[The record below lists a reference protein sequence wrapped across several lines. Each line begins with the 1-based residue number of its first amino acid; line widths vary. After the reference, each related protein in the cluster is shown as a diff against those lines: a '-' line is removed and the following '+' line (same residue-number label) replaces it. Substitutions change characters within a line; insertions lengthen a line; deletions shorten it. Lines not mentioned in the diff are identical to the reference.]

1 AGPSGAR
8 LFLGDLVSALLAR
21 APVDDRASPPRVRAA
36 RPGRARREHGRVA
49 REGSR
54 LGQRPQADDGR
65 AARRLRCGER
75 GVGRRVLPGGLRHR
89 TGRPAGRARDRH
101 PRLDRA
107 RRARVLRSAHG
118 AVIDVVETDIL
129 VLGAG
134 GAGLTAALHAADA
147 SSALSIAVVVKGLF
161 GRAGC
166 TRMVQGGYNA
176 VLTPPDSLEAHLIDT
191 LEGGGWINDQE
202 MVWRLVT
209 EAPGR
214 VLELGSR
221 YGGLFDRNAAGRIH
235 QKPFAGQT
243 HDRTGHKGDLAR
255 IEIMNRLTEQAQA
268 RARIR
273 PFEECRAI
281 ELLRDDD
288 GRAAGA
294 LLLDI
299 RTGRFV
305 AVVARGT
312 LLAMGGG
319 PTMYRVIACSAD
331 KAADGIALAYRAGL
345 PLRDMEM
352 IQFHPTGLVIPGSL
366 MTGALLEEG
375 LRGAGGQLRNGLG
388 ERFMARYDPARL
400 ERSTRDLVSRAS
412 FLEVTEG
419 RGTPNGGVWIDVS
432 HLGAEV
438 VERNFRGMV
447 RRCRDFGRDLARGPA
462 EVGPTAHF
470 MMGGVVVDADC
481 RTAMEGLFAAGEDTG
496 GVHGANRLGGN
507 GVAESTV
514 FGGIAGDV
522 MPAFVAGRARP
533 RVSAAALDA
542 AAAHA
547 TARRGRGDATEVYAI
562 QRELRDVMW
571 ERVGLVRDAQGL
583 GVAAATV
590 ERLRERLRTAGVP
603 GHGALNT
610 AWQDWLNV
618 ESQLAA
624 ARLIVASALVR
635 RESRGAHW
643 RPDLPT
649 PATTSPVSVR
659 VAAGAGGAPS
669 VWTAPVAM
677 TRAQPRTDVPRPV
690 AVEIDD

>member
-1 AGPSGAR
+1 M
-8 LFLGDLVSALLAR
+8 
-21 APVDDRASPPRVRAA
+21 
-36 RPGRARREHGRVA
+36 
-49 REGSR
+49 
-54 LGQRPQADDGR
+54 
-65 AARRLRCGER
+65 
-75 GVGRRVLPGGLRHR
+75 
-89 TGRPAGRARDRH
+89 
-101 PRLDRA
+101 
-107 RRARVLRSAHG
+107 
-118 AVIDVVETDIL
+118 IDVVETDTLI
-129 VLGAG
+129 LGAG
-134 GAGLTAALHAADA
+134 GAGLTAALHAADV

-176 VLTPPDSLEAHLIDT
+176 VLTPPDSLEAHLMDT
-191 LEGGGWINDQE
+191 LNGGGWINDQE

-214 VLELGSR
+214 VLELESS
-221 YGGLFDRNAAGRIH
+221 YGCLFDRNAAGRIH

-243 HDRTGHKGDLAR
+243 HDRTVHKGDLTG

-268 RARIR
+268 RPAIR
-273 PFEECRAI
+273 PFEECRAV

-305 AVVARGT
+305 AVRATAT

-345 PLRDMEM
+345 TLRDMEM

-375 LRGAGGQLRNGLG
+375 LRGAGGQLRNGRG
-388 ERFMARYDPARL
+388 ERFMERYDPVRL

-419 RGTPNGGVWIDVS
+419 RGTRNGGVWIDVS

-447 RRCRDFGRDLARGPA
+447 RRCRDFGRDLARGPV

-470 MMGGVVVDADC
+470 MMGGVVVDPDC
-481 RTAMEGLFAAGEDTG
+481 RTALEGLFAAGEDTG

-522 MPAFVAGRARP
+522 MAAFVAGRSRP
-533 RVSAAALDA
+533 RVSPAALEA
-542 AAAHA
+542 AAARA
-547 TARRGRGDATEVYAI
+547 TAPLGQGGAAEVYEI

-571 ERVGLVRDAQGL
+571 ERAGLVRDAEGL
-583 GVAAATV
+583 VVAAATV
-590 ERLRERLRTAGVP
+590 ERLAERLTTAGVP
-603 GHGALNT
+603 GHGSLNT
-610 AWQDWLNV
+610 AWQDWLNID
-618 ESQLAA
+618 SQLTA
-624 ARLIVASALVR
+624 ARLIIASALTR

-643 RPDLPT
+643 RRDFPVSAAT
-649 PATTSPVSVR
+649 PPVSVR
-659 VAAGAGGAPS
+659 VAAGADGAPR
-669 VWTAPVAM
+669 VWTEPVAM
-677 TRAQPRTDVPRPV
+677 TRAQPPVGAPRPV
-690 AVEIDD
+690 AVEIGD

>member
-1 AGPSGAR
+1 M
-8 LFLGDLVSALLAR
+8 
-21 APVDDRASPPRVRAA
+21 
-36 RPGRARREHGRVA
+36 
-49 REGSR
+49 
-54 LGQRPQADDGR
+54 
-65 AARRLRCGER
+65 
-75 GVGRRVLPGGLRHR
+75 
-89 TGRPAGRARDRH
+89 
-101 PRLDRA
+101 
-107 RRARVLRSAHG
+107 
-118 AVIDVVETDIL
+118 IDVVETDIL

-147 SSALSIAVVVKGLF
+147 SPALSIAVVVKGLF

-176 VLTPPDSLEAHLIDT
+176 VLTPPDSLQAHLMDT
-191 LEGGGWINDQE
+191 LNGGGWINDQE
-202 MVWRLVT
+202 MVWRLVS
-209 EAPGR
+209 EAPAR
-214 VLELGSR
+214 VLELESR
-221 YGGLFDRNAAGRIH
+221 YGCLFDRNAAGRIH

-243 HDRTGHKGDLAR
+243 HDRTVHKGDLTG

-268 RARIR
+268 RPAIR
-273 PFEECRAI
+273 PFEECRAV
-281 ELLRDDD
+281 ELLRDDE

-305 AVVARGT
+305 AVRAGAT

-375 LRGAGGQLRNGLG
+375 LRGAGGQLRNGRG
-388 ERFMARYDPARL
+388 ERFMERYDPARL

-438 VERNFRGMV
+438 VQRNFRGMV
-447 RRCRDFGRDLARGPA
+447 RRCRDFGRDLARAPV

-470 MMGGVVVDADC
+470 MMGGVVVDPDC
-481 RTAMEGLFAAGEDTG
+481 RTAIEGLFAAGEDTG

-522 MPAFVAGRARP
+522 MAAFVAGRPRP
-533 RVSAAALDA
+533 RVSAAAAEGA
-542 AAAHA
+542 AARAA
-547 TARRGRGDATEVYAI
+547 APLGRGNAAEVYAI

-571 ERVGLVRDAQGL
+571 ERAGLVRDAEGL
-583 GVAAATV
+583 ALAAATV
-590 ERLRERLRTAGVP
+590 DRLAGRLSAAGVP

-610 AWQDWLNV
+610 AWQDWLNAD
-618 ESQLAA
+618 SQLAA
-624 ARLIVASALVR
+624 ARLIVASARAR

-643 RPDLPT
+643 RQDFPASAPT
-649 PATTSPVSVR
+649 PPVSVR
-659 VAAGAGGAPS
+659 VAAGGDGAPR
-669 VWTAPVAM
+669 VWSEPVAM
-677 TRAQPRTDVPRPV
+677 TRAQPPAGALRPV
-690 AVEIDD
+690 PVEIGD

>member
-1 AGPSGAR
+1 M
-8 LFLGDLVSALLAR
+8 SAAL
-21 APVDDRASPPRVRAA
+21 
-36 RPGRARREHGRVA
+36 E
-49 REGSR
+49 
-54 LGQRPQADDGR
+54 
-65 AARRLRCGER
+65 C
-75 GVGRRVLPGGLRHR
+75 
-89 TGRPAGRARDRH
+89 
-101 PRLDRA
+101 
-107 RRARVLRSAHG
+107 
-118 AVIDVVETDIL
+118 DIV

-147 SSALSIAVVVKGLF
+147 SPALSIVVVVKGLF

-176 VLTPPDSLEAHLIDT
+176 VLTPPDSLEAHLLDT
-191 LEGGGWINDQE
+191 LNGGGWINDQE
-202 MVWRLVT
+202 LVWRLVT

-214 VLELGSR
+214 VLELESR
-221 YGGLFDRNAAGRIH
+221 YGCLFDRNDAGRIH
-235 QKPFAGQT
+235 QKPFAGQS
-243 HDRTGHKGDLAR
+243 HDRTVHKGDLTG
-255 IEIMNRLTEQAQA
+255 IEIMNRLSEQA
-268 RARIR
+268 RARPSIR
-273 PFEECRAI
+273 ALEECRAV
-281 ELLRDDD
+281 ELLHDDD

-299 RTGRFV
+299 RTGEFV
-305 AVVARGT
+305 AVRARAT

-412 FLEVTEG
+412 FTEVTEG

-432 HLGAEV
+432 HLGADV

-447 RRCRDFGRDLARGPA
+447 RRCRDFGRDLARGPV

-470 MMGGVVVDADC
+470 MMGGVVVDPDC
-481 RTAMEGLFAAGEDTG
+481 RTATEGLFAAGEDTG

-514 FGGIAGDV
+514 FGGLAGDV
-522 MPAFVAGRARP
+522 MAAHVAGRALP
-533 RVSAAALDA
+533 CVSEAALQAAAVRVA
-542 AAAHA
+542 MP
-547 TARRGRGDATEVYAI
+547 RGRGDAAEVYAI
-562 QRELRDVMW
+562 QRELREVMW
-571 ERVGLVRDAQGL
+571 ERAGLVRDAEGL
-583 GVAAATV
+583 AIAATAV
-590 ERLRERLRTAGVP
+590 ERLAERLRGAGVP

-610 AWQDWLNV
+610 AWQDWLDLD
-618 ESQLAA
+618 SQLTA
-624 ARLIVASALVR
+624 ARLIIASALAR

-643 RPDLPT
+643 RRDFPAPVAT
-649 PATTSPVSVR
+649 PPVSVR
-659 VAAGAGGAPS
+659 VQRRDGAPV
-669 VWTAPVAM
+669 VWAEPVAM
-677 TRAQPRTDVPRPV
+677 TRARPSADAPRPV
-690 AVEIDD
+690 AVEIGD

>member
-1 AGPSGAR
+1 
-8 LFLGDLVSALLAR
+8 
-21 APVDDRASPPRVRAA
+21 
-36 RPGRARREHGRVA
+36 
-49 REGSR
+49 
-54 LGQRPQADDGR
+54 
-65 AARRLRCGER
+65 
-75 GVGRRVLPGGLRHR
+75 
-89 TGRPAGRARDRH
+89 
-101 PRLDRA
+101 
-107 RRARVLRSAHG
+107 
-118 AVIDVVETDIL
+118 VIDVIETDIL

-147 SSALSIAVVVKGLF
+147 SPALSIAVVVKGLF

-176 VLTPPDSLEAHLIDT
+176 VLTPPDSVDAHLMDT
-191 LEGGGWINDQE
+191 LNGGGWINDQE
-202 MVWRLVT
+202 LVWRLVT
-209 EAPGR
+209 EAPAR
-214 VLELGSR
+214 VLELESR
-221 YGGLFDRNAAGRIH
+221 YGCLFDRNAAGRIH
-235 QKPFAGQT
+235 QKPFAGQS
-243 HDRTGHKGDLAR
+243 HDRTVHKGDLTG

-268 RARIR
+268 RSTIR
-273 PFEECRAI
+273 PFEECRAV
-281 ELLRDDD
+281 ELLRDDE

-299 RTGRFV
+299 RTGRFA
-305 AVVARGT
+305 AVRAGAT

-331 KAADGIALAYRAGL
+331 KAADGIALAYRGGL

-375 LRGAGGQLRNGLG
+375 LRGAGGQLRNGRG
-388 ERFMARYDPARL
+388 ERFMERYDPARL

-447 RRCRDFGRDLARGPA
+447 RRCRDFGRDLARGPV

-470 MMGGVVVDADC
+470 MMGGVVVDPGC
-481 RTAMEGLFAAGEDTG
+481 RTATEGLFAAGEDTG

-522 MPAFVAGRARP
+522 MAAFVAGRPRP
-533 RVSAAALDA
+533 RVSAAAAEA
-542 AAAHA
+542 AAARA
-547 TARRGRGDATEVYAI
+547 AAPLGRGNAAEVYAI

-571 ERVGLVRDAQGL
+571 ERAGLVRDAEGL
-583 GVAAATV
+583 ALAAATV
-590 ERLRERLRTAGVP
+590 ERLAERLSAAGVP

-618 ESQLAA
+618 ESQLTA
-624 ARLIVASALVR
+624 ARLIVASALAR

-643 RPDLPT
+643 RQDFPAPAPT
-649 PATTSPVSVR
+649 PPISVR
-659 VAAGAGGAPS
+659 VAAGGDGAPR
-669 VWTAPVAM
+669 VWSEPVAM
-677 TRAQPRTDVPRPV
+677 TRAQPPAGAPRPV
-690 AVEIDD
+690 AVEIGD

>member
-1 AGPSGAR
+1 M
-8 LFLGDLVSALLAR
+8 
-21 APVDDRASPPRVRAA
+21 
-36 RPGRARREHGRVA
+36 
-49 REGSR
+49 
-54 LGQRPQADDGR
+54 
-65 AARRLRCGER
+65 
-75 GVGRRVLPGGLRHR
+75 
-89 TGRPAGRARDRH
+89 
-101 PRLDRA
+101 
-107 RRARVLRSAHG
+107 
-118 AVIDVVETDIL
+118 IDAFECDVL

-134 GAGLTAALHAADA
+134 GAGLCAALHAADA
-147 SSALSIAVVVKGLF
+147 SPTLSIAVVVKGLF

-176 VLTPPDSLEAHLIDT
+176 VLTPPDSLEAHLTDT
-191 LEGGGWINDQE
+191 LDGGGWINDQE
-202 MVWRLVT
+202 LVWRLVT

-214 VLELGSR
+214 VLELESR
-221 YGGLFDRNAAGRIH
+221 YGCLFDRNAEGRIH

-243 HDRTGHKGDLAR
+243 HDRTVHKGDLTG

-268 RARIR
+268 RPSIR
-273 PFEECRAI
+273 AFEECRAV
-281 ELLRDDD
+281 ELLRDDA

-294 LLLDI
+294 LALDA
-299 RTGRFV
+299 RAGRFF
-305 AVVARGT
+305 ALRARAT

-388 ERFMARYDPARL
+388 ERFMARYDAARM

-412 FLEVTEG
+412 FLEVSQG
-419 RGTPNGGVWIDVS
+419 RGTPNGGVWVDVS

-447 RRCRDFGRDLARGPA
+447 RRCRDFGRDLARGPV

-470 MMGGVVVDADC
+470 MMGGVVVDPDC
-481 RTAMEGLFAAGEDTG
+481 RTAIEGLFAAGEDTG

-522 MPAFVAGRARP
+522 MAAFVAGRPMP
-533 RVSAAALDA
+533 RVSEAALEA
-542 AAAHA
+542 AAARCA
-547 TARRGRGDATEVYAI
+547 APLGRGGGAEVYAI

-571 ERVGLVRDAQGL
+571 ERAGLVRDAEGL
-583 GVAAATV
+583 GVAAATLECLT
-590 ERLRERLRTAGVP
+590 ERLGVVGVP
-603 GHGALNT
+603 GHGPLNT
-610 AWQDWLNV
+610 AWQDWLNLD
-618 ESQLAA
+618 SQLTA
-624 ARLIVASALVR
+624 ARLIVASALAR

-643 RPDLPT
+643 RRDFPVPAAT
-649 PATTSPVSVR
+649 PPVCVR
-659 VAAGAGGAPS
+659 VQGRDGAPL
-669 VWTAPVAM
+669 VWAEPVAM
-677 TRAQPRTDVPRPV
+677 TRARPPAGARRPV
-690 AVEIDD
+690 AVEIGD